1 MPIALIAPATLPSQ
15 QNHLAAVR
23 VWAWELMIHES
34 DLDSFDRE
42 VIPLVMVWN
51 GEDHFSLTYC
61 LMHHELNFWK
71 AQNFFN
77 LMESALDHVCTTDD
91 KFFTEDVNEKVLAIM
106 DEMDILVDQY
116 KKLEQYATPEALT
129 GL

>member
-1 MPIALIAPATLPSQ
+1 MHQ

-23 VWAWELMIHES
+23 VWAWELMICES
-34 DLDSFDRE
+34 DFNSFDRE
-42 VIPLVMVWN
+42 VIPLVMAWN
-51 GEDHFSLTYC
+51 GEDHFLPTHHLT
-61 LMHHELNFWK
+61 HHKLNFWK

-77 LMESALDHVCTTDD
+77 LMESALDHICMIDD

-116 KKLEQYATPEALT
+116 KKLEQYVTPEALT